1 MKTIFVRKPGN
12 LTDVLEGIAA
22 HKRCFDSAGENCYI
36 AEEITLSEKE
46 WASLTNSFLEDRS
59 WIADFSAHDYPI
71 RENDTMPC
79 IRVTCKSDSRVLIID
94 PEGYDYARYVGIG
107 EPSGALK

>member
-1 MKTIFVRKPGN
+1 MKTIFVRKPSN
-12 LTDVLEGIAA
+12 MTDVLEGIAA
-22 HKRCFDSAGENCYI
+22 HKRYFDSAGENRYI

-46 WASLTNSFLEDRS
+46 WKSLTNDFLRDRG
-59 WIADFSAHDYPI
+59 WIAEFSAHDYPI
-71 RENDTMPC
+71 LGNDTMPC

-94 PEGYDYARYVGIG
+94 PEGYDYARYVGIE